1 MMNVTRILA
10 VVAFGLAMVGARA
23 SDTTPTT
30 EQKHHRGEFAA
41 LDAQLKELDKNNDG
55 RLDDGELRGALH
67 ALKKLHSGVVVGEV
81 DANKDSRIDHG
92 ELKKFLDQDKDNK
105 IDHGELRRFMISIK
119 TQHPDIYAKVVET
132 MVPMPR
138 GEKHNK

>member
-10 VVAFGLAMVGARA
+10 MVAFGLVLVGARA
-23 SDTTPTT
+23 SDTTPPT
-30 EQKHHRGEFAA
+30 EQKHHKGEFAA

-67 ALKKLHSGVVVGEV
+67 ALRKLHSADVISEV
-81 DANKDSRIDHG
+81 DANKDGKIDHG
-92 ELKKFLDQDKDNK
+92 ELKKFLDQDKDGK
-105 IDHGELRRFMISIK
+105 IDHGELRRFLISIK
-119 TQHPDIYAKVVET
+119 TQHPDIYAKIVET

-138 GEKHNK
+138 GAKPNK